1 MAKVVQRTFISY
13 GDFAVFDTL
22 DTRASSS
29 SLLAQR
35 DDLRSTI
42 QLCGRSQL
50 PDLSAEVCETVQFE
64 CIYGLYHFLAGS
76 YVALVKESENW
87 VSINRDNV
95 RINIRRAKKIT
106 LYPLFLR
113 KKALSESKAKDEA
126 TYLDL
131 LRNGFDCHN
140 FFFSLDYDL
149 TLSQQKIAKLDLQK
163 RRERGNAINRGGA
176 TTTGGAMG
184 DASSGASD
192 GAGDSSAT
200 RKTPLWA
207 RADPRFFWNADVVSD
222 LIACSADSWVVPFMS
237 AHVELQPDCEVEDDR
252 FEMLFISR
260 RSRRRQG
267 TRFTKRGIDAKG
279 ETANFVE
286 TEQILIFGSGKIS
299 SYVQIR
305 GSIPLLWSSPVHC
318 KYDPVVH
325 IDSDSAKSIKYAGEH
340 VKQVFSEYGD
350 NAGRSSLMC
359 INLIDNKPKKD
370 QGKLGAA
377 FKKTI
382 DGVKSSVLA
391 PAQAR
396 NVKYLW
402 FDFHHET
409 KQKGKWANLSKLLKQ
424 CENDFAAQKYFCKEA
439 SGVISSWQIG
449 VIRTNCMDNLDRTN
463 VVQSLFARRSLLWQL
478 NKAEGP
484 DIMNT
489 PYKVFEKKYK
499 AVWANNANAMS
510 FAYAGTGAL
519 KVDFTK
525 TGKVTMKGKYNDGV
539 NAIMRYFVNNFYDAD
554 KQDAI
559 DLLTGN
565 FRPHAKNPSPFHK
578 EEPFIARALLLSWA
592 GCFAALAVFA
602 PLGRDPLLRQLSVLV
617 KYATT
622 LTLFGMA
629 VAFFIMFKKGSRV
642 GKMLARRPR
651 LVIEFPA
658 SD

>member
-1 MAKVVQRTFISY
+1 MAPLSPKVVQRTFTSY
-13 GDFAVFDTL
+13 DDFAVFDIL
-22 DTRASSS
+22 DTHASQS

-35 DDLRSTI
+35 DELRSTI
-42 QLCGRSQL
+42 QLCSRSQL
-50 PDLSAEVCETVQFE
+50 PDLSAEVCESVQFE
-64 CIYGLYHFLAGS
+64 CIFGLYHLLAGS
-76 YVALVKESENW
+76 YVALVQESENW
-87 VSINRDNV
+87 VSINRDSV
-95 RINIRRAKKIT
+95 HINIRRAKKIT
-106 LYPLFLR
+106 LYPLFL
-113 KKALSESKAKDEA
+113 KEKALSESKAKDEA
-126 TYLDL
+126 MYLDL
-131 LRNGFDCHN
+131 LRKGFDCHN

-149 TLSQQKIAKLDLQK
+149 TLSQQKIAKLDLEL
-163 RRERGNAINRGGA
+163 RRERGNVNRGG
-176 TTTGGAMG
+176 TGGAS
-184 DASSGASD
+184 DANSGAD
-192 GAGDSSAT
+192 GGVGGDSL
-200 RKTPLWA
+200 RGTPLWA

-237 AHVELQPDCEVEDDR
+237 AYVELQPDCEVEDER

-260 RSRRRQG
+260 RSRHRQG
-267 TRFTKRGIDAKG
+267 TRFTKRGIDDKG

-286 TEQILIFGSGKIS
+286 TEQILVFGAGKIS

-325 IDSDSAKSIKYAGEH
+325 IDVDSAKSIKYAGKH
-340 VKQVFSEYGD
+340 VAQILTEYAD
-350 NAGRSSLMC
+350 NAGRSSLTC
-359 INLIDNKPKKD
+359 INLIDNKPKHD

-377 FKKTI
+377 FKKAI
-382 DGVKSSVLA
+382 DGVKNSVLE
-391 PAQAR
+391 PARAR
-396 NVKYLW
+396 TVKYMW

-409 KQKGKWANLSKLLKQ
+409 KQKGKWANLTKLLKQ

-489 PYKVFEKKYK
+489 PYKLFEKKYK

-565 FRPHAKNPSPFHK
+565 FRPQASNPSPFQR
-578 EEPFIARALLLSWA
+578 EESFFAQTLLLSWV
-592 GCFAALAVFA
+592 GCFAALTTFA
-602 PLGRDPLLRQLSVLV
+602 PLTRDPLLRQLSVLMG
-617 KYATT
+617 YATV
-622 LTLFGMA
+622 LTSLGI
-629 VAFFIMFKKGSRV
+629 VAAFVFMFKKGSKV

-651 LVIEFPA
+651 LVVEFP
-658 SD
+658 

>member
-1 MAKVVQRTFISY
+1 MCS
-13 GDFAVFDTL
+13 
-22 DTRASSS
+22 
-29 SLLAQR
+29 
-35 DDLRSTI
+35 
-42 QLCGRSQL
+42 RSQL

-64 CIYGLYHFLAGS
+64 CIFGLYHLLAGS
-76 YVALVKESENW
+76 YVALVQESENW

-95 RINIRRAKKIT
+95 HINIRRAKKIT
-106 LYPLFLR
+106 LYPLFL
-113 KKALSESKAKDEA
+113 KEKTLSENKAKDEGM
-126 TYLDL
+126 YLEL
-131 LRNGFDCHN
+131 LRKGFDCHN

-149 TLSQQKIAKLDLQK
+149 TLSQQKIAKLYLQMK
-163 RRERGNAINRGGA
+163 RERENIGNRGGIA
-176 TTTGGAMG
+176 GIGDVSTGADDGG
-184 DASSGASD
+184 GFDAQRG
-192 GAGDSSAT
+192 
-200 RKTPLWA
+200 KPLWA

-237 AHVELQPDCEVEDDR
+237 AYVELQPDCEVEDER

-260 RSRRRQG
+260 RSRHRQG
-267 TRFTKRGIDAKG
+267 TRFTKRGIDSKG

-286 TEQILIFGSGKIS
+286 TEQILVFGTGKIS

-325 IDSDSAKSIKYAGEH
+325 IDGDSAKSVKFAGEH
-340 VKQVFSEYGD
+340 VNQIFAEYAD
-350 NAGRSSLMC
+350 NAGRSSLTC
-359 INLIDNKPKKD
+359 INLIDNKPHKD

-382 DGVKSSVLA
+382 EGVKTVLKPERA
-391 PAQAR
+391 H
-396 NVKYLW
+396 NLKYVW

-409 KQKGKWANLSKLLKQ
+409 KQKNKWANLAKLLKQ
-424 CENDFAAQKYFCKEA
+424 CEGDFAAQKYFCKEA

-489 PYKVFEKKYK
+489 PYKLFEKKYK

-510 FAYAGTGAL
+510 LAYAGTGAL

-525 TGKVTMKGKYNDGV
+525 TGKVTLKGKYNDGV
-539 NAIMRYFVNNFYDAD
+539 NAVKRYFINNFYDAD

-565 FRPHAKNPSPFHK
+565 FRPAVRSPSPFQRRSL
-578 EEPFIARALLLSWA
+578 FSLTR
-592 GCFAALAVFA
+592 CF
-602 PLGRDPLLRQLSVLV
+602 
-617 KYATT
+617 
-622 LTLFGMA
+622 
-629 VAFFIMFKKGSRV
+629 
-642 GKMLARRPR
+642 
-651 LVIEFPA
+651 
-658 SD
+658 